1 MTELTRQP
9 VSPEFQHTVEQF
21 LYSEANLL
29 DERRYHEWFDL
40 LADDIRYWMPVRFNR
55 LRQDI
60 DHEFAGANEVAH
72 FDEDKSSMRVRIK
85 RLDTGRAWA
94 EEPPSRTRHMVSNVR
109 VAPSD
114 TADEFTVHC
123 SFLLYRSRGERQ
135 VDMFVGRR
143 EDVLRPSDN
152 SHGFQIAR
160 RTIYLDQTLLTAN
173 NLSVFF

>member
-9 VSPEFQHTVEQF
+9 VSFEFQHRVEQF
-21 LYSEANLL
+21 LYGEANLL

-85 RLDTGRAWA
+85 RLATGRAWA

-114 TADEFTVHC
+114 AADGFTVHC

-143 EDVLRPSDN
+143 EDVLRHSDN
-152 SHGFQIAR
+152 PYGFQIAR